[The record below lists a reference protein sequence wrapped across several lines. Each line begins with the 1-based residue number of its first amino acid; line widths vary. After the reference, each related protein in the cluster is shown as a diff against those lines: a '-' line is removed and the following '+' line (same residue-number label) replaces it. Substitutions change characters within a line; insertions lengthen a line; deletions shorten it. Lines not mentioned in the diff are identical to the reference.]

1 MRVPPGTVQSTGIRD
16 TVLRWIKRRTD
27 KRRTDMARLLAER
40 AGFRASF

>member
-27 KRRTDMARLLAER
+27 MARLLAER